1 MRHLD
6 DGALRRLYDEPEAV
20 APADRAHAA
29 ACRRCQDTYARV
41 VADAQATASLFATA
55 TTPGGRAD
63 PAIALRQVRRRVSSE
78 PSPRTI
84 GVRLPWRRPLERMT
98 PMYATSHHNA
108 RRVARPAGALV
119 AAAALVAALALTPAG
134 SLAASLVSI
143 FEPQQFTAVPVTN
156 GDLQG
161 LPPLDS
167 YGTMTDQQNPTHQQA
182 ASAADAAR
190 ITGLMV
196 RTPAALPAGVP
207 STVTY
212 NVMSQG
218 VAAFTFDA
226 AKARA
231 VAAKSGK
238 TLPPMPVGFDG
249 ATLRLSVGPIVVA
262 TYGANPLGAATNAA
276 DSTARGGV
284 SRAHA
289 NGKSA
294 IAQVRKDVNPRRA
307 VTQAQANGGEIPS
320 LVIVQAPRPRLTT
333 TNGVTVAELENY
345 LAGQPGVSSQLAAE
359 IRSIGDPNTTLPV
372 PIPIDRFNAQHIKLA
387 DGTDSLVVGD
397 NTGVGSGVIWQENG
411 MVYAVGG
418 TLTQDQVLA
427 IANSLAVR

>member
-29 ACRRCQDTYARV
+29 ACRRCQDSYARV
-41 VADAQATASLFATA
+41 ASDAQATAGLFAA
-55 TTPGGRAD
+55 TSTPGVRVD
-63 PAIALRQVRRRVSSE
+63 PTLALRQVRRRVAAE
-78 PSPRTI
+78 PAPRTT

-98 PMYATSHHNA
+98 PMYAMSQHNA
-108 RRVARPAGALV
+108 RRVARPASALV

-134 SLAASLVSI
+134 SLAANLISI
-143 FEPQQFTAVPVTN
+143 FEPQQFTAVPVTS

-167 YGTMTDQQNPTHQQA
+167 YGTMTDQRNPTRQQA

-190 ITGLMV
+190 IARLTV

-212 NVMSQG
+212 NVLSPG

-231 VAAKSGK
+231 AAAKSGK
-238 TLPPMPVGFDG
+238 TLPSMPAGLDG

-262 TYGANPLGAATNAA
+262 TYGGNLLGAATNAA
-276 DSTARGGV
+276 RDGV
-284 SRAHA
+284 SRVRA

-294 IAQVRKDVNPRRA
+294 IAQVRKGINPRGA
-307 VTQAQANGGEIPS
+307 VAQARANGDEIPS

-333 TNGVTVAELENY
+333 TNGVTVQELESY
-345 LAGQPGVSSQLAAE
+345 LAEQPGVSPQLALE
-359 IRSIGDPNTTLPV
+359 IKSIGDPSTTLPV
-372 PIPIDRFNAQHIKLA
+372 PIPIDRFNAQHVTLA
-387 DGTDSLVVGD
+387 DGADSLVVGD
-397 NTGVGSGVIWQENG
+397 NTGVGSGAIWQENG

-427 IANSLAVR
+427 IANSLR

>member
-20 APADRAHAA
+20 ALADRTHAA
-29 ACRRCQDTYARV
+29 ACRRCQDSYARV
-41 VADAQATASLFATA
+41 VADAQAAAGLFTAATA
-55 TTPGGRAD
+55 PGARVD
-63 PAIALRQVRRRVSSE
+63 PALALRQVRRRITFE

-84 GVRLPWRRPLERMT
+84 GVRLPWRPLERMT
-98 PMYATSHHNA
+98 PMYSMSQHNA
-108 RRVARPAGALV
+108 RRMARPAGALV
-119 AAAALVAALALTPAG
+119 AAAALVAALGLTPAG
-134 SLAASLVSI
+134 SLAAGLVSI
-143 FEPQQFTAVPVTN
+143 FEPQQFTAVPVTS

-167 YGTMTDQQNPTHQQA
+167 YGTMTDQQNTTRRQA
-182 ASAADAAR
+182 TSAADAAR
-190 ITGLMV
+190 ITGLPV

-212 NVMSQG
+212 NVLSRG
-218 VAAFTFDA
+218 VVAFTFDA

-231 VAAKSGK
+231 AAAKSGK
-238 TLPPMPVGFDG
+238 TLLPMPAGLDG

-262 TYGANPLGAATNAA
+262 TYGGNLLGTATNAA
-276 DSTARGGV
+276 AHDGV
-284 SRAHA
+284 SHAHA

-294 IAQVRKDVNPRRA
+294 IAQVRKDINPRGA

-320 LVIVQAPRPRLTT
+320 LVIVQASRPRLTT
-333 TNGVTVAELENY
+333 TNGVTVQELEDY
-345 LAGQPGVSSQLAAE
+345 LAGQPGVSPQLAAE
-359 IRSIGDPNTTLPV
+359 IRSIGDPSTTLPV
-372 PIPIDRFNAQHIKLA
+372 PIPIDRFNAQHVTLKNGA
-387 DGTDSLVVGD
+387 DSLVVGD
-397 NTGVGSGVIWQENG
+397 NTGVGSGAIWQEKG

-427 IANSLAVR
+427 IANSLR

>member
-1 MRHLD
+1 MRHLN

-29 ACRRCQDTYARV
+29 ACRRCQDAYARV
-41 VADAQATASLFATA
+41 ASDAQATAGLFAAASPTLGA
-55 TTPGGRAD
+55 RVD
-63 PAIALRQVRRRVSSE
+63 PAIALRQVRRRVASE
-78 PSPRTI
+78 PSPRIT

-98 PMYATSHHNA
+98 PMYSMSQHNA
-108 RRVARPAGALV
+108 RRVARPAGVLV

-143 FEPQQFTAVPVTN
+143 FEPQQFTAVPITS

-167 YGTMTDQQNPTHQQA
+167 YGTMTEQQNTTHRQA
-182 ASAADAAR
+182 ANAADAAR
-190 ITGLMV
+190 ITGLTV

-231 VAAKSGK
+231 AAAKSGK
-238 TLPPMPVGFDG
+238 TLLPMPAGLDG

-262 TYGANPLGAATNAA
+262 TYGGNPLGATTN
-276 DSTARGGV
+276 STARDGV
-284 SRAHA
+284 SRAKA
-289 NGKSA
+289 NGRSA
-294 IAQVRKDVNPRRA
+294 IAQVRKGVNPRGA
-307 VTQAQANGGEIPS
+307 VAQARSNGAEIPS

-333 TNGVTVAELENY
+333 TNGVTVQELEDY
-345 LAGQPGVSSQLAAE
+345 LAGQPGVSPQLALE
-359 IRSIGDPNTTLPV
+359 IKSIGDPSTTLPV
-372 PIPIDRFNAQHIKLA
+372 PIPIDRFNAQHVMLKNGA
-387 DGTDSLVVGD
+387 DSLVVGD
-397 NTGVGSGVIWQENG
+397 NTGVGSGVIWQKKG

-427 IANSLAVR
+427 IANSLR

>member
-1 MRHLD
+1 MRHLN

-29 ACRRCQDTYARV
+29 ACRRCQDAYARV
-41 VADAQATASLFATA
+41 ASDARAAAGLFAA
-55 TTPGGRAD
+55 ASTTPGARVD
-63 PAIALRQVRRRVSSE
+63 PAIALRQVRRRVAAD
-78 PSPRTI
+78 PVLRTT
-84 GVRLPWRRPLERMT
+84 GARLPWRPLERMT
-98 PMYATSHHNA
+98 PMYAMSQHNT

-119 AAAALVAALALTPAG
+119 AAAALIAALALTPAG
-134 SLAASLVSI
+134 SLAAGFISV
-143 FEPQQFTAVPVTN
+143 FEPQQFTAIPVTS

-167 YGTMTDQQNPTHQQA
+167 YGTMTEQQNPTHQQA
-182 ASAADAAR
+182 ASATDAAR
-190 ITGLMV
+190 ITGLVV

-231 VAAKSGK
+231 AAAKSGK
-238 TLPPMPVGFDG
+238 TLPLMPADLDG

-262 TYGANPLGAATNAA
+262 TYGGNLLGAATN
-276 DSTARGGV
+276 STARNGV
-284 SRAHA
+284 SRVNA
-289 NGKSA
+289 NGRSV
-294 IAQVRKDVNPRRA
+294 IAQVRKGVNPRGA
-307 VTQAQANGGEIPS
+307 VAQAQANGGEIPS

-333 TNGVTVAELENY
+333 TNGVTVQELEDY
-345 LAGQPGVSSQLAAE
+345 LAGQPGVSSQLALE
-359 IRSIGDPNTTLPV
+359 IKSIGDPSTTLPV
-372 PIPIDRFNAQHIKLA
+372 PIPIDRFNAQHVKLA
-387 DGTDSLVVGD
+387 DGADSLVVGD
-397 NTGVGSGVIWQENG
+397 NTGVGSGAIWHENG

-427 IANSLAVR
+427 IANSLR

>member
-20 APADRAHAA
+20 ATADRAHAA
-29 ACRRCQDTYARV
+29 ACRRCQDSYARV
-41 VADAQATASLFATA
+41 VADAQAAASLFTAA
-55 TTPGGRAD
+55 TTPGARVD
-63 PAIALRQVRRRVSSE
+63 PALALRQVRRRVASA
-78 PSPRTI
+78 PAPRAT
-84 GVRLPWRRPLERMT
+84 GARLPRRPLERMT
-98 PMYATSHHNA
+98 PMYAMSQYNA
-108 RRVARPAGALV
+108 RRVARPAGVFV

-143 FEPQQFTAVPVTN
+143 FEPQQFTAVPITS

-167 YGTMTDQQNPTHQQA
+167 YGTMADQQNPTHQQA
-182 ASAADAAR
+182 ANAADAAR
-190 ITGLMV
+190 ITGLTV
-196 RTPAALPAGVP
+196 RTPAALPASVP

-231 VAAKSGK
+231 AAAKSGK
-238 TLPPMPVGFDG
+238 TLLPMPAGLDG

-262 TYGANPLGAATNAA
+262 TYGGNPLGAATN
-276 DSTARGGV
+276 STARNGV

-294 IAQVRKDVNPRRA
+294 IAQVRKGINPRSA
-307 VTQAQANGGEIPS
+307 VAQAQANGGEIPS

-333 TNGVTVAELENY
+333 TNGVTVQELEDY
-345 LAGQPGVSSQLAAE
+345 LAGQPGVSPQLAAE
-359 IRSIGDPNTTLPV
+359 IRSIGDPSTTLPV
-372 PIPIDRFNAQHIKLA
+372 PIPIDRFNAQHVKLA
-387 DGTDSLVVGD
+387 DGADSLVVGD
-397 NTGVGSGVIWQENG
+397 NTGVGSGAIWQENG

-427 IANSLAVR
+427 IANSLR

>member
-29 ACRRCQDTYARV
+29 ACRRCQDEYARV
-41 VADAQATASLFATA
+41 ASDAQATACLFATS
-55 TTPGGRAD
+55 TTLSARVD
-63 PAIALRQVRRRVSSE
+63 PALALQQVRRRVASE
-78 PSPRTI
+78 PSPRTT
-84 GVRLPWRRPLERMT
+84 GVRLPWRRPFERMT
-98 PMYATSHHNA
+98 PMYAMSQHNA

-119 AAAALVAALALTPAG
+119 AAAALIAALALTPAG
-134 SLAASLVSI
+134 SLAASLISI
-143 FEPQQFTAVPVTN
+143 FEPQQFTAIPVTS

-167 YGTMTDQQNPTHQQA
+167 YGTMTEQQNPTHQQA
-182 ASAADAAR
+182 ASAADAAQ
-190 ITGLMV
+190 IAGLTV
-196 RTPAALPAGVP
+196 RTPAALPPGVP

-231 VAAKSGK
+231 AAAKSGK
-238 TLPPMPVGFDG
+238 TLPVMPADLDG

-262 TYGANPLGAATNAA
+262 TYGGNPLGAATNSAA
-276 DSTARGGV
+276 RSGV
-284 SRAHA
+284 SRANA
-289 NGKSA
+289 PSKSV
-294 IAQVRKDVNPRRA
+294 IAQARKNINPRGA
-307 VTQAQANGGEIPS
+307 VAQAQANGGEIPS

-345 LAGQPGVSSQLAAE
+345 LAGQPGISPQLATE
-359 IRSIGDPNTTLPV
+359 IRGIGDPSTTLPV
-372 PIPIDRFNAQHIKLA
+372 PIPIDRFNAQHVTLA

-418 TLTQDQVLA
+418 ALTQDQVLA
-427 IANSLAVR
+427 IANSLR

>member
-20 APADRAHAA
+20 APVDRTHAA
-29 ACRRCQDTYARV
+29 ACRRCQDAYARV
-41 VADAQATASLFATA
+41 AFDAQATAGLFAA
-55 TTPGGRAD
+55 ASPMLGARVD
-63 PAIALRQVRRRVSSE
+63 PAIALRQVRRRVASE
-78 PSPRTI
+78 PSPRIT
-84 GVRLPWRRPLERMT
+84 GVRLPWRPLERIT
-98 PMYATSHHNA
+98 PMYAMSQHNT
-108 RRVARPAGALV
+108 RRVARPAGVFV

-134 SLAASLVSI
+134 SLAAGLVSI
-143 FEPQQFTAVPVTN
+143 FEPQQFTAVPVTS

-182 ASAADAAR
+182 VSAADAAR

-212 NVMSQG
+212 NVLSRG
-218 VAAFTFDA
+218 VVAFTFDA

-231 VAAKSGK
+231 AAAKSGK
-238 TLPPMPVGFDG
+238 TLLPMPAGLDG

-262 TYGANPLGAATNAA
+262 TYGGNPLGAATN
-276 DSTARGGV
+276 STARNGV
-284 SRAHA
+284 SHAHA

-294 IAQVRKDVNPRRA
+294 IAQVRKDINPRGA

-333 TNGVTVAELENY
+333 TNGVTVQELEDY
-345 LAGQPGVSSQLAAE
+345 LAGQPGVSPQLAAE
-359 IRSIGDPNTTLPV
+359 IRSIGDPSTTLPV
-372 PIPIDRFNAQHIKLA
+372 PIPIDRFNAQHVKLA
-387 DGTDSLVVGD
+387 DGADSLVVGD
-397 NTGVGSGVIWQENG
+397 NTGVGSGAIWQEKG

-427 IANSLAVR
+427 IANSLR